1 MSLNSGQRL
10 TTSLELHSNF
20 EAAGVTEAQASDAL
34 GVTTDQLAAALNVA
48 PESDALIVWRLR
60 DYLEAEV
67 KRVGGYPV
75 PYTVLTERMRG
86 AAGSWFGV

>member
-1 MSLNSGQRL
+1 MSLNSGQRMS
-10 TTSLELHSNF
+10 TSLELRSNF
-20 EAAGVTEAQASDAL
+20 ETAGLTEVQAAEAL
-34 GVTTDQLAAALNVA
+34 GITAAEFDAALNVT
-48 PESDALIVWRLR
+48 PESNPLVVWRLR

-67 KRVGGYPV
+67 KRTGGCPV